1 MVDIFSVVSLIDV
14 LDIAIISYIIYRLL
28 LLIKGTRAF
37 NMLFGIIFLIFMSF
51 VAKYLGLKTTSWVL
65 SNFSGYLFLTI
76 VILFQPEIRRAL
88 AFIGETKMFGYQ
100 GENIAQT
107 IDEIV
112 KAATILANRQI
123 GALIV
128 LQRDTELSHYIQA
141 GTMLDSVVGKDILI
155 SLFIPYSPLHD
166 GAVIISEGKIKYA
179 GSILPLTKHEDI
191 DKKFGTRHRAA
202 LGITE
207 ETDAVSIVVSEE
219 RGTIS
224 VAYKGNITSELDA
237 DMLRETL
244 YNIYQQPGK
253 SKSKKD
259 AAE

>member
-1 MVDIFSVVSLIDV
+1 MNEFFSFISLIDII
-14 LDIAIISYIIYRLL
+14 DIAIISYIIYRLL

-37 NMLFGIIFLIFMSF
+37 YMVFGIIILIFVSF
-51 VAKYLGLKTTSWVL
+51 VSQYLGLKTTSWVL

-76 VILFQPEIRRAL
+76 IILFQPEIRRAL
-88 AFIGETKMFGYQ
+88 AFIGETKMFGTS
-100 GENIAQT
+100 GEDISYT
-107 IDEIV
+107 IDELV

-128 LQRDTELSHYIQA
+128 MQRDTELSHYIQA
-141 GTMLDSVVGKDILI
+141 GTKLDSNVCKDLLI
-155 SLFIPYSPLHD
+155 SIFIPYSPLHD

-179 GSILPLTKHEDI
+179 GSILPLTKHENI
-191 DKKFGTRHRAA
+191 DRKFGTRHRAA

-207 ETDAVSIVVSEE
+207 ETDSVSIVVSEE

-224 VAYKGNITSELDA
+224 VAFKGNITSELDA
-237 DMLRETL
+237 DMLRDTL
-244 YNIYQQPGK
+244 YNIFQQSNKPK
-253 SKSKKD
+253 RSQD